1 MAIASLG
8 LTALLLSGCSRATT
22 PPVSVQAR
30 ADTAQVLTR
39 LGKVVV
45 LPADFSK
52 HAMRIDSESPEN
64 EATEDGTALP
74 PGRTPAE
81 PTAARKVVTE
91 LVVNA
96 ASRGGGWE
104 VVDAERVA
112 PLLGRAGE
120 QPLAARAGRAAA
132 LAGADAALAIYV
144 DRYRERDGSD
154 FGVRRPA
161 SVALALLLV
170 PAGATEPVWRADYA
184 YTQEPLTYNLW
195 NLWGVLRGGPRW
207 LRAAEIARIGI
218 DEAITRLRGGA
229 AAS

>member
-1 MAIASLG
+1 MAIVPLG
-8 LTALLLSGCSRATT
+8 LAALLFCGCSRATT
-22 PPVSVQAR
+22 PPVNVQAR
-30 ADTAQVLTR
+30 ADTAQVVAR
-39 LGKVVV
+39 LRKVVV
-45 LPADFSK
+45 VPAEFSK
-52 HAMRIDSESPEN
+52 HAMRLDEESPEN
-64 EATEDGTALP
+64 QATEGGTALP
-74 PGRTPAE
+74 PGKIPAE

-96 ASRGGGWE
+96 AARHGGWE
-104 VVDAERVA
+104 LVDAERVA
-112 PLLGRAGE
+112 PLLGRVGE
-120 QPLAARAGRAAA
+120 QSLAARAGRAAA

-144 DRYRERDGSD
+144 DRFRERDGSD

-170 PAGATEPVWRADYA
+170 PAGGTEPVWRADYA

-195 NLWGVLRGGPRW
+195 NVWGVLRGGPKW

-218 DEAITRLRGGA
+218 DEAIARLRGGS